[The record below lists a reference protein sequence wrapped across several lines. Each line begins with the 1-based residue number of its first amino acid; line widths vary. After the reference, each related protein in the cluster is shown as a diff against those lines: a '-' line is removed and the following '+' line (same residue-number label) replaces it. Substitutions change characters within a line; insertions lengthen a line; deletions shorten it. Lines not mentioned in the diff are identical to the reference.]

1 MNARTRT
8 AVAAALFLCLASTAS
23 AKTGYGV
30 GTGPDTSAAN
40 DGVTIEEYNSREE
53 AEAALRRHIDAE
65 AENAKKVP
73 LSVDECRA
81 ITKDNAL
88 YKDLP
93 LDKLPPVDQPMTMLS
108 EIFGGMLG
116 MPKLQLVVTEGREA
130 KSEKAVQTGYPTRWF
145 RVVDIGSTKL
155 FRLANGKQ
163 IVSSLTLEIVHKK
176 KATKSFSNDINFF
189 VYDAAGHPL
198 MRVSMGHLPNP
209 IPVKSTAELL
219 NLIGSTKG
227 VPLAEGDRE
236 YAIAQHVLQTA
247 VPTEIP
253 AGK

>member
-1 MNARTRT
+1 MNALTRT
-8 AVAAALFLCLASTAS
+8 AVAAVLFLCLASTAS
-23 AKTGYGV
+23 AADGV
-30 GTGPDTSAAN
+30 GTGPDTSAN
-40 DGVTIEEYNSREE
+40 DDGVIIREYNSREE
-53 AEAALRRHIDAE
+53 AEAALRREIDAE

-73 LSVDECRA
+73 LSVDECRV
-81 ITKDNAL
+81 IVTNDTL
-88 YKDLP
+88 YKDI
-93 LDKLPPVDQPMTMLS
+93 DRSALPPIDQPMPMLS
-108 EIFGGMLG
+108 EMFGGMLG

-163 IVSSLTLEIVHKK
+163 IVSSLALEIVHKK

-198 MRVSMGHLPNP
+198 MRVSMGHLPDP

-219 NLIGSTKG
+219 NLISSTKG

-247 VPTEIP
+247 VPAEIP